1 MSLKDRPWTSKNIKK
16 NDPRAPPRRAQ
27 NSQRVPRQLPG
38 APPGTPRTLPRAPP
52 EATWSPQRP
61 RTVQRAPSGPNFGR
75 LGHHVG
81 TILAPCSNPSHHIQH
96 HVVLRLLLL
105 LLPLLL
111 SPVPLAPSS
120 SNDSPS
126 CLECKSIV
134 GRGRRQGRSLQ
145 IIHNY
150 SLGRKATSVLDLV
163 STGTESAMRIPERA
177 IACFYVFF

>member
-1 MSLKDRPWTSKNIKK
+1 MRLLSLKDRPWTSKNMK
-16 NDPRAPPRRAQ
+16 NDPQAPPRCPQ
-27 NSQRVPRQLPG
+27 SSQRVPRELPG
-38 APPGTPRTLPRAPP
+38 VPPGTPRTLPRAPP

-75 LGHHVG
+75 LGHHFG

-96 HVVLRLLLL
+96 HVVLRLLLPL
-105 LLPLLL
+105 LLL

-126 CLECKSIV
+126 CLDCKSIV

-145 IIHNY
+145 IKKK
-150 SLGRKATSVLDLV
+150 R
-163 STGTESAMRIPERA
+163 
-177 IACFYVFF
+177 